1 MCSRVGVCGMIKKV
15 LQRQLSRNESVHQD
29 SQKSFLKDESGALV
43 LFVLA
48 LLLFTMLFA
57 GMAVDYIRHEN
68 ARADL

>member
-1 MCSRVGVCGMIKKV
+1 M
-15 LQRQLSRNESVHQD
+15 HQD

-68 ARADL
+68 ARADLQNALDRGILAATNVKRAV